1 MIRPVAAAATVVAL
15 LAGCAAPGGK
25 SLAPSTSTTG
35 SSPSSSAPA
44 AAAPTSTSSSTST
57 TTPPAPPRDPRL
69 SDFKVGYKT
78 KSKQC
83 FGSAGCNWV
92 IAPTVKWVGPAASKP
107 TDDATSYEITISV
120 SGDESGPTIAT
131 ITTHGSRYD
140 ADEIDLSTPRIST
153 PVKIK
158 ATGLEKVS

>member
-35 SSPSSSAPA
+35 S
-44 AAAPTSTSSSTST
+44 
-57 TTPPAPPRDPRL
+57 PAPPRDPRL

>member
-1 MIRPVAAAATVVAL
+1 MIRPLAAVAVVVL
-15 LAGCAAPGGK
+15 LAGCSASGGK
-25 SLAPSTSTTG
+25 SLTPSTSTSPTG
-35 SSPSSSAPA
+35 SAPA
-44 AAAPTSTSSSTST
+44 AAAPPSTTSSSTT
-57 TTPPAPPRDPRL
+57 TTSAPPAPPRDPRL

-107 TDDATSYEITISV
+107 TDDTTSYEITISV

-131 ITTHGSRYD
+131 ITTHGSSYD

-158 ATGLEKVS
+158 ATGLEKIS